1 MFTHGSCFAH
11 AFLWHKKCCS
21 SNEFLKPD
29 RMKKT
34 KWLIVLIIAA
44 CSASVSISCKNK
56 KTESTTQ
63 EDKTKDNSVE
73 ISSDATLRSSV
84 NDVVRAYDGVQADVK
99 DGVVTLRGNIKQDE
113 LQTLIMKVQ
122 ELKPK
127 KVENQL
133 VIKS

>member
-1 MFTHGSCFAH
+1 
-11 AFLWHKKCCS
+11 
-21 SNEFLKPD
+21 
-29 RMKKT
+29 MKQA
-34 KWLIVLIIAA
+34 KWLLILVIAA
-44 CSASVSISCKNK
+44 CSTTVSVSCKNK
-56 KTESTTQ
+56 KAESTTQ
-63 EDKTKDNSVE
+63 DKASDNSKPVE

-84 NDVVRAYDGVQADVK
+84 NDLVKAYNGVEAEVK

>member
-1 MFTHGSCFAH
+1 
-11 AFLWHKKCCS
+11 
-21 SNEFLKPD
+21 
-29 RMKKT
+29 MKKT
-34 KWLIVLIIAA
+34 KWLLILVIAA
-44 CSASVSISCKNK
+44 CSTTVAISCKNK
-56 KTESTTQ
+56 KAESTTQ
-63 EDKTKDNSVE
+63 EDKSKDNTDAVE

-84 NDVVRAYDGVQADVK
+84 NDVVKTYNGVEAEVK